1 VPAGTP
7 PEIAA
12 RLNREIVTI
21 LKQSEMREKITAMG
35 DIVIA
40 STPEAF
46 ADKIARDIARYRQ
59 VVQDAKIPL
68 QD

>member
-1 VPAGTP
+1 
-7 PEIAA
+7 
-12 RLNREIVTI
+12 
-21 LKQSEMREKITAMG
+21 MREKITALG
-35 DIVIA
+35 DIIIA

-46 ADKIARDIARYRQ
+46 AEKIRSDIARYRQ